1 MFFSSTIVSALS
13 LTLFSAVIRA
23 APASCCTNDFEFTPE
38 HREKMM
44 TNYMGIWNG
53 DFSLLNS
60 TLTDKIHFE
69 MDRHPVAT
77 GSEPTLATT
86 SGEFLGLVMWSHQ
99 GWQSVNFAPTVWLGD
114 KNVIALRW
122 EYTAYMGANFTKVNT
137 YVNPPLQATYQLDRG
152 IDTVVEERLTARS
165 TLKPGDEVKYSGTDV
180 LTLDKCTGK
189 INSIMIAQDLL
200 NFFFKL
206 GVTVLPL

>member
-1 MFFSSTIVSALS
+1 MLFSSSVVSALS
-13 LTLFSAVIRA
+13 LALFSVVIRA
-23 APASCCTNDFEFTPE
+23 APASCCAKEFKITPA
-38 HREKMM
+38 HRETMM
-44 TNYMGIWNG
+44 NNYMNIWNG

-99 GWQSVNFAPTVWLGD
+99 GWQSVNFEPVVWIGD
-114 KNVIALRW
+114 GDIIALRW

-137 YVNPPLQATYQLDRG
+137 
-152 IDTVVEERLTARS
+152 
-165 TLKPGDEVKYSGTDV
+165 
-180 LTLDKCTGK
+180 
-189 INSIMIAQDLL
+189 
-200 NFFFKL
+200 
-206 GVTVLPL
+206 